1 MLDQILFPAYL
12 NAQDKPQQERN
23 WGAAVVYNPASYRP
37 VKSTVSKDLSAPATE
52 VL

>member
-23 WGAAVVYNPASYRP
+23 RGVQLLYIILLP
-37 VKSTVSKDLSAPATE
+37 TDL
-52 VL
+52 